1 MSSFDIVLTFSY
13 AQFFHLFAL
22 PFLHHFKPR
31 MSQIENVEGQ
41 INLGFFLMQGGVVV
55 QICGHQTAATGRAH
69 QDYYAEGLLEVV
81 PVRSVLLQRNM
92 FL

>member
-1 MSSFDIVLTFSY
+1 
-13 AQFFHLFAL
+13 
-22 PFLHHFKPR
+22 

-41 INLGFFLMQGGVVV
+41 INLGFFFFMQGGVVI

-81 PVRSVLLQRNM
+81 PVRSALLCMNSATCFYKVYNRIS
-92 FL
+92 L